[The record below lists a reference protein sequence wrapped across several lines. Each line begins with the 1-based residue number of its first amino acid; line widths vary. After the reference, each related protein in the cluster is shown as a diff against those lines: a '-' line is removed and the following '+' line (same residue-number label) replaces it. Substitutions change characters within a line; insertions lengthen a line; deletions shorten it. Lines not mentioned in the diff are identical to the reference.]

1 VRGCKQVDAVDFF
14 ETFAPIFNCTTVRL
28 MLILSAILG
37 LDTTQLNYKTA
48 FLHAPNDVASNWDS
62 LSKKEKKK

>member
-1 VRGCKQVDAVDFF
+1 
-14 ETFAPIFNCTTVRL
+14 

-62 LSKKEKKK
+62 LSKKEKKKWGIDLKFWEA